1 MKKFIL
7 IAVVL
12 AFGKNVLAKENEQWI
27 YLDGKVDKVFEIH
40 STSSDVEILRMYKD
54 GTFEHLNYELKQKGK
69 EDVERTLGKYTI
81 NRSKI
86 TFTLSTKKSFS
97 GKFKY
102 GTYVY
107 NGKLYA
113 NLFDMIFRKKKE
125 LFKSTR
131 DRKFFKPF
139 FICLNKDV
147 VVNNSEASKQLD
159 LKRLLDYIL
168 AGKEKEEDKVMALM
182 KLIIESIE
190 YDYDGYYEGVYAN
203 KQSDALSILT
213 GNKRVAVCAGYSYT
227 MKTLCDLAGI
237 QAETISGNTKQGF
250 ADLMR
255 LGGYHAWNVISV
267 HEKKRIYDVTWAD
280 NGSTLDMRWID
291 VDPRVM
297 IGTHFPDKSTDQLVE
312 VPITQEQFLNAPVF
326 KPLTSHAKPIEHRL
340 KAKQFVGNTFKFALP
355 GNHDIEGTLAPA
367 SLVESVYKSEGN
379 VSTFSYSP
387 KEIGSSYSDED
398 STYFVVTLTDLINPI
413 ELQIDGNLEL
423 RMVVYKGAQTDLLK
437 YYLSKANTTQSD
449 IYVKAIISSVKL
461 DNVFALKNLVGSNNP
476 VFFDKKGKLKLEKK
490 ALSACLNWSGEL
502 TALTRTRHISYSIK
516 SEGTT
521 QTENDKLHIEIP
533 DKLKFMLEFDGQN
546 YSIIGIEVI

>member
-1 MKKFIL
+1 
-7 IAVVL
+7 VL

-54 GTFEHLNYELKQKGK
+54 GTFEHLNYELKQKGN

-255 LGGYHAWNVISV
+255 LGGYHAWNIISV
-267 HEKKRIYDVTWAD
+267 HGKKRIYDVTWAD

-312 VPITQEQFLNAPVF
+312 VPITQEQFLKAPVF
-326 KPLTSHAKPIEHRL
+326 KPLTSRAKPIEHRL
-340 KAKQFVGNTFKFALP
+340 KAKQFVGNTFKFALS
-355 GNHDIEGTLAPA
+355 GNHDIEGTLAPV
-367 SLVESVYKSEGN
+367 SLVETVYKSEGN

-437 YYLSKANTTQSD
+437 YYLSKANTNQSD

-461 DNVFALKNLVGSNNP
+461 DNVIALKNLVGSNNP
-476 VFFDKKGKLKLEKK
+476 VFFDNKGKLKLEKK
-490 ALSACLNWSGEL
+490 ALAACLNWSGEL

-516 SEGTT
+516 SEGTI